1 MPLYDYDCAACG
13 RRVEVFHGVY
23 APGPTHCPTCG
34 SGPMRKAIT
43 AAAVHYKGTGWAK
56 RDRRVSVT
64 PGAKPSGDTVTATDG
79 EGKTDSSTKEPKSDA
94 TPDSAADTGKTGGS
108 KERSAP
114 SSTKTKAAAATT
126 GD

>member
-56 RDRRVSVT
+56 RDRRVSVA
-64 PGAKPSGDTVTATDG
+64 PGAKPSGDTVTASEGDG
-79 EGKTDSSTKEPKSDA
+79 KADSSTKDAKSEPKSDGA
-94 TPDSAADTGKTGGS
+94 VDAGVKDGA
-108 KERSAP
+108 KERPAA
-114 SSTKTKAAAATT
+114 SSQKTKATAATT